1 MSNGFPLGGE
11 VFLERMKMLG
21 NQVSPSNGAVA
32 VQALR
37 KFVEDAFPGPVELKT
52 AVCVMT
58 VANVL
63 ADMISEIDRSTPI
76 LIPEADGRV
85 RAVEAAFRDVLHR
98 ALRDRSVQIN
108 LAHNIAKQGN

>member
-1 MSNGFPLGGE
+1 MSNGFPLAGE

-21 NQVSPSNGAVA
+21 NQVSPANGEVA
-32 VQALR
+32 CKTLR
-37 KFVEDAFPGPVELKT
+37 RFVEQAFPGPVELKT

-63 ADMISEIDRSTPI
+63 ADMVSEIDRSTPI
-76 LIPEADGRV
+76 MIPEADGRV
-85 RAVEAAFRDVLHR
+85 RAIEAAFRDVLHR
-98 ALRDRSVQIN
+98 AIRDRSVQIN